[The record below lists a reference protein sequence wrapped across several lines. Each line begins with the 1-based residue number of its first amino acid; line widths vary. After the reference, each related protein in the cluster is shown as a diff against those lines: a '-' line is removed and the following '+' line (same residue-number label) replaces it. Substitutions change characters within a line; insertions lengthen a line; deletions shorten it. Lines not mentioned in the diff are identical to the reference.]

1 MNTNNINMAWIPY
14 KLKNHI
20 RWCVIFAEKLLY
32 WYNVCLWHF
41 SFIRNCVLIYSFLLQ
56 LNAWD
61 PKRVEEP
68 DYLRRLA
75 GFREVNSV
83 IKSMTTL
90 DSQFLHAV
98 LMNSCFFI
106 KSVSIIVFVLPFI
119 LPWQQQSVQ
128 NYKYYK

>member
-1 MNTNNINMAWIPY
+1 MNPVQIKKSYPMMCNFCRKVVILIQCMSLAFFIH
-14 KLKNHI
+14 KNLCSH
-20 RWCVIFAEKLLY
+20 LL
-32 WYNVCLWHF
+32 F
-41 SFIRNCVLIYSFLLQ
+41 FLLQ

-119 LPWQQQSVQ
+119 LP
-128 NYKYYK
+128 